1 MRPKRCLVSGC
12 CLEIMRIFF
21 WKMCDTKE
29 CVELKFD
36 ISQFKSPF
44 GKCAMQKN
52 ALKSKMSIRKNEMSI
67 FFKLGSYLEN
77 VAMK

>member
-1 MRPKRCLVSGC
+1 MRPRSGC
-12 CLEIMRIFF
+12 CLKIMRIFF

-52 ALKSKMSIRKNEMSI
+52 ALNSRMSI